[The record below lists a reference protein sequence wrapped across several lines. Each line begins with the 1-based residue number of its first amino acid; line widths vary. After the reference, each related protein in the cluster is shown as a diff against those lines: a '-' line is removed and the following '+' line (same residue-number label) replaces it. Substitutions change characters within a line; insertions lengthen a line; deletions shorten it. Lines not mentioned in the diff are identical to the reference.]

1 MRLGVTILT
10 DAKGDNFVLAGGK
23 ALPLADLAAQKTAIK
38 LAAVQGM
45 KVGGKAFVA
54 GMLMTQYGMDMRK
67 KFAALSGKDVQA

>member
-1 MRLGVTILT
+1 MRIGVTILT

-23 ALPLADLAAQKTAIK
+23 ALPLTDLAAQKSALK

-45 KVGGKAFVA
+45 KVGGKAFSA
-54 GMLMTQYGMDMRK
+54 GMLVTQYGVDIRK